1 MILKQIKKG
10 DRVRLFKQFRR
21 KEDEILTVTDVKV
34 EKVMIRKSWIVDFV
48 RVYFGKEHNPVYSWK
63 IKEIIEDENNDR

>member
-34 EKVMIRKSWIVDFV
+34 EKVMIRKSWVVDFV

-63 IKEIIEDENNDR
+63 IKEIVEDENNDK

>member
-1 MILKQIKKG
+1 MILKKIKKG

-21 KEDEILTVTDVKV
+21 KGDEILTVTDVKV
-34 EKVMIRKSWIVDFV
+34 EKVKIKNNLIVDFV

-63 IKEIIEDENNDR
+63 IKEIIGEENGGE

>member
-63 IKEIIEDENNDR
+63 IKEIVEDENNDR